1 MVGVS
6 CSCGFL
12 AYAQLRWMSLEQGPG
27 HCREK
32 ALRCGPLC
40 KSGTGRRVQWCSTV
54 TVQVTFCNGGATVS
68 AERCAGGVAMTSAP
82 EDAVGIGL
90 WRTINVHSSHLSRH
104 ARQVLTVA
112 QGNEPVHGPGSDPS
126 IARSWQRCLDDYHL
140 DPERAMAPSVLE
152 HHSLLEC
159 RERLRQVLHIA
170 DSEMSNLHQQL
181 SGAGHA
187 VLLTDA
193 RGVIL
198 NCITAPGEQRVFERA
213 GLWLGAD
220 WSEARE
226 GTNGIGTCLVERQA
240 LTIHRDEHFRGQ
252 HTHLTC
258 SASPV
263 FDPQGEL
270 LAVLDVSSAREQ
282 VTRQSQFH
290 TMTLVNL
297 SAKMIESGYFIDAFA
312 HQWLLRFHCQPQ
324 SPGLFTEGLLAFDGE
339 GRIAA
344 VNQSAL
350 NLLGMA
356 RADLQGRALETVF
369 DCRLSDLLARAST
382 LLTASWPLR
391 CRDGRMLYASLRG
404 ESVPA
409 RRITTPPSPALPDRR
424 ICLEDPL
431 LQREFQRAVRV
442 FERDVPLL
450 INGETGSG
458 KEAFAK
464 AVHQAS
470 QRALRPFV
478 ALNCASI
485 PESLIES
492 ELFGYRG
499 GSFTGARKEGMRG
512 KLLQADGGTL
522 LLDEIGDMPL
532 ALQTRLLRVLEDRQV
547 VPLGGEPHAVDVRII
562 SATHRDLLAR
572 VAEGSFREDLYYRL
586 NGLEVAIP
594 ALRDRADKAPLLD
607 SLLASEAAGQRVQL
621 SPSARQALLAFAWP
635 GNVRQL
641 RNVLRTLVALCD
653 HGCIEWHDLPVA
665 VRTPAPEPSAAPAPL
680 QAAERDTLLALL
692 EQRHWHVSQVAEV
705 LGISRNTLYRKL
717 RKHGIERR
725 QGH

>member
-1 MVGVS
+1 M
-6 CSCGFL
+6 
-12 AYAQLRWMSLEQGPG
+12 Q
-27 HCREK
+27 
-32 ALRCGPLC
+32 
-40 KSGTGRRVQWCSTV
+40 
-54 TVQVTFCNGGATVS
+54 
-68 AERCAGGVAMTSAP
+68 
-82 EDAVGIGL
+82 EDAEAKKAENN
-90 WRTINVHSSHLSRH
+90 NVQSNHLSRH
-104 ARQVLTVA
+104 AQQVLTVTKGDA
-112 QGNEPVHGPGSDPS
+112 HVRGPGSDPS
-126 IARSWQRCLDDYHL
+126 IARSWQRCLQEYHL
-140 DPERAMAPSVLE
+140 DPAQPMAPAVLE
-152 HHSLLEC
+152 HERLLES
-159 RERLRQVLHIA
+159 RERLRHVLQIA
-170 DSEMSNLHQQL
+170 GSEMNSLHQQL

-198 NCITAPGEQRVFERA
+198 DCVTAPGERRVFERA

-226 GTNGIGTCLVERQA
+226 GTNGIGTCVVERQA
-240 LTIHRDEHFRGQ
+240 LIIHQDEHFRGR

-263 FDPQGEL
+263 FDPHGEL

-282 VTRQSQFH
+282 ITRQSQFH

-297 SAKMIESGYFIDAFA
+297 SAKLIESSYFLNAFSE
-312 HQWLLRFHCQPQ
+312 QWLLRFHLQAR
-324 SPGLFTEGLLAFDGE
+324 SPGLFSEGLLAFDGE
-339 GRIAA
+339 GRVCA

-350 NLLGMA
+350 NLLGQC
-356 RADLQGRALETVF
+356 RDTLTGQTVEALF
-369 DCRLSDLLARAST
+369 DCTLDQLLGCAST
-382 LLTASWPLR
+382 LVTASWPLR
-391 CRDGRMLYASLRG
+391 CRDGRELFASLRG
-404 ESVPA
+404 QPVQRSVRPVL
-409 RRITTPPSPALPDRR
+409 PSPRHVILPAKPDL
-424 ICLEDPL
+424 CLGDER
-431 LQREFQRAVRV
+431 LQVEMRRAVRV

-470 QRALRPFV
+470 RRADKPFI

-532 ALQTRLLRVLEDRQV
+532 ALQTRLLRVLEDRLV
-547 VPLGGEPHAVDVRII
+547 VPIGGEPQAVDVRII
-562 SATHRDLLAR
+562 SASHRDLPGR

-586 NGLEVAIP
+586 NGLEIALP
-594 ALRDRADKAPLLD
+594 ALRERSDKAELVD
-607 SLLASEAAGQRVQL
+607 FVLAQEAQGEAVTL
-621 SPSARQALLAFAWP
+621 EPAARQALLAYAWP

-641 RNVLRTLVALCD
+641 RNVLRTVVALCD
-653 HGCIEWHDLPVA
+653 NSRVGVADLPA
-665 VRTPAPEPSAAPAPL
+665 IVRQAQPAPL
-680 QAAERDTLLALL
+680 PAAAPLDEAERVALL
-692 EQRHWHVSQVAEV
+692 LVLDQQRWRMTHVAQQ
-705 LGISRNTLYRKL
+705 LGVSRNTLYRKL
-717 RKHGIERR
+717 RKHGIARLDA
-725 QGH
+725 